1 MLVEGCTE
9 PHALP
14 RPDLG
19 VGLIGCGVVGSA
31 VARALVARG
40 RAPLAIAVKHLAKDR
55 PPEIPR
61 DLLTADALAVVER
74 EDVDVIV
81 EVMGGVNP
89 AGALLEL
96 ALHRG
101 KHVVTANKE
110 LLARRWSC
118 LHAAAGDRELRYEG
132 AVMAGVPV
140 VEPLR
145 RVASGDRVLRLEGI
159 LNGTTN
165 HVLHRMEDGLE
176 REEALE
182 EAQALGFAELDPS
195 ADVEGRDAAAKLA
208 ILATIA
214 FDRTIAL
221 PEVRTAG
228 IERVDRRDLVRAR
241 SRGYALRLVAEAW
254 PAGEEIVARVAPRW
268 VPIDHPLIV
277 VTGVANGLLIEAE
290 LAGRIFI
297 HGPGAGGEATASAVL
312 RDIAHTTER
321 SHR

>member
-1 MLVEGCTE
+1 MLVEGCIE
-9 PHALP
+9 PHAPP
-14 RPDLG
+14 RPEAG
-19 VGLIGCGVVGSA
+19 IGLLGCGTVGSA
-31 VARALVARG
+31 VASALIARG
-40 RAPLAIAVKHLAKDR
+40 RAPRAIAVRRLEKERA
-55 PPEIPR
+55 PGIPR
-61 DLLTADALAVVER
+61 DLLTADTLAVVER
-74 EDVDVIV
+74 DDVDVVV

-96 ALHRG
+96 ALQRG

-118 LHAAAGDRELRYEG
+118 LHAAAGGDALRYEG
-132 AVMAGVPV
+132 TVMAGVPV

-145 RVASGDRVLRLEGI
+145 QVAAGDRVRRLEGI

-182 EAQALGFAELDPS
+182 EAQTLGFAELDPS
-195 ADVEGRDAAAKLA
+195 ADIEGRDAAAKLA

-214 FDRTIAL
+214 FGRTVTL
-221 PEVRTAG
+221 SDVRTAG
-228 IERVDRRDLVRAR
+228 IERVGRRDLVRAR

-254 PAGEEIVARVAPRW
+254 PAEEEVVARVAPRW

-297 HGPGAGGEATASAVL
+297 HGPGAGGAATASAVL

-321 SHR
+321 SQR